1 MDRVALRHTDSGA
14 RIVRH
19 APTLTVSKLIA
30 ALSDVPGDTPVIV
43 TVSGDLAVTP
53 GNVIDVR
60 MESEY
65 ADTPSVVV
73 IDALDNYDPRQW

>member
-1 MDRVALRHTDSGA
+1 MA
-14 RIVRH
+14 
-19 APTLTVSKLIA
+19 TLTASKLIA

-53 GNVIDVR
+53 GNIIDVR
-60 MESEY
+60 LEGEY

-73 IDALDNYDPRQW
+73 IDAIDNYDPRQW

>member
-1 MDRVALRHTDSGA
+1 MA
-14 RIVRH
+14 
-19 APTLTVSKLIA
+19 TLTASKLIA

-43 TVSGDLAVTP
+43 TVSGDVAVTP

-60 MESEY
+60 LEGEY
-65 ADTPSVVV
+65 ADTPAVVV